1 MGEKISLFLNT
12 VLFCIKICYILS
24 FFLYYLFISQ
34 IPKLKNFIY
43 KRNKKRK
50 IILLFYL
57 CLYIHM
63 NFWLGI
69 LEIWEIILSLPAKK
83 HCRLLHPVVLHHTY
97 QSNGISS
104 ASISN
109 VCCSRSL
116 AVAASL
122 AAMSAFCAAAF
133 AASAAAFAA
142 TAASSAFFE
151 SSFFS
156 SFSSS

>member
-1 MGEKISLFLNT
+1 MALFLNT
-12 VLFCIKICYILS
+12 VLFRIKAYYILL

-50 IILLFYL
+50 IIFLFYL

-116 AVAASL
+116 AIAASL
-122 AAMSAFCAAAF
+122 AATSAFWAACLAAVAACCAASVACCAF
-133 AASAAAFAA
+133 VFS
-142 TAASSAFFE
+142 
-151 SSFFS
+151 S
-156 SFSSS
+156 SFSSSVFSS

>member
-1 MGEKISLFLNT
+1 MRVSSITKNAGKACNNRLYRHIRTFEKI
-12 VLFCIKICYILS
+12 V
-24 FFLYYLFISQ
+24 
-34 IPKLKNFIY
+34 KNYFVIY
-43 KRNKKRK
+43 SHKRNKKRK